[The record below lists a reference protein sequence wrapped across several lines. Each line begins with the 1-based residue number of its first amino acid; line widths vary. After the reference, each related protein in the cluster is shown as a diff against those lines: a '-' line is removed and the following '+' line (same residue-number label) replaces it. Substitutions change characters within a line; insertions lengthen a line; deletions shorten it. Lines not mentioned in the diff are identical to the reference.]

1 MIYIV
6 VRRTTDWGDEATFRA
21 QIPEGFGRMVEIWN
35 ATFEMPYHLFRRELK
50 RIAQL
55 NLSRIPGAVC
65 VAREEVPEY
74 AVVVPT
80 DDDDWFSPR
89 LAEVLEENI
98 DGQHVGYYWPS
109 KFIELPISVGHR
121 LGLMR
126 RAVFPRTRPKWL
138 CTTNNYA
145 VVMRPETVAL
155 IGSHIQASGWFV
167 AHPDAV
173 KRLGAGLSVMNR
185 SLASRTSLRSE
196 PSRSTLVRK
205 FHRYQR
211 LYRRA
216 LSPEL
221 SWCEPYVAMMSDLMA
236 QLRLRT

>member
-6 VRRTTDWGDEATFRA
+6 VRRTTDWDNEATFRA
-21 QIPEGFGRMVEIWN
+21 QIPEGFEKVVEVWN
-35 ATFEMPYHLFRRELK
+35 ATFTMPYHLFRRELK

-55 NLSRIPGAVC
+55 SLSRIPGAVC
-65 VAREEVPEY
+65 VLREEVPEY
-74 AVVVPT
+74 AVVVPA

-89 LAEVLEENI
+89 LAQVLGANI

-109 KFIELPISVGHR
+109 EFIEVPISLAHR
-121 LGLMR
+121 LGLIR
-126 RAVFPRTRPKWL
+126 RAIFPRTLPKWL

-167 AHPDAV
+167 AHADAV
-173 KRLGAGLSVMNR
+173 KRLGERLSVMNR
-185 SLASRTSLRSE
+185 SLASRTSLRSK
-196 PSRSTLVRK
+196 PSWSALVRK
-205 FHRYQR
+205 YHRYQK
-211 LYRRA
+211 LYHRA

-221 SWCEPYVAMMSDLMA
+221 SWCEPYVAMMSDLMT